1 MKKAMVLVLLV
12 ALVAPIFA
20 DDAITL
26 PARVIRARLIPSWT
40 TIGASFDSDGEKND
54 LDYNTSVSLFTLS
67 AALEVGVND
76 WLTAALQWTPGW
88 HFSSSVSS
96 DVAAVE
102 RQDLSGV
109 NDLFIGAK
117 AQILGDQR
125 IVPHQTMRFAAA
137 AGALVPLSQYDAADE
152 RQNLITSTTA
162 SFRPARTDRGAVGL
176 GGRFYFDY
184 VINQNLFINLYNQT
198 IFFLETTQDYAVNT
212 SVSPPVAVS
221 DVDVK
226 YGTELTFELE
236 PNYTMPLSD
245 GLRFSA
251 GLPITYVRAGETEIN
266 GNGQDDA
273 SYTLSIGP
281 SVSFFL
287 TSLPLPMDFE
297 LGYSLPLMG
306 ENARATN
313 TLTLQ
318 IKTYARF

>member
-54 LDYNTSVSLFTLS
+54 LAANTSISLFTLS

-96 DVAAVE
+96 DVAAAE
-102 RQDLSGV
+102 KQLFTGV
-109 NDLFIGAK
+109 NDLFVGAK
-117 AQILGDQR
+117 AQILGDQG
-125 IVPHQTMRFAAA
+125 IVPHDMFRFAAA

-152 RQNLITSTTA
+152 LANMMA
-162 SFRPARTDRGAVGL
+162 GDDFRPGRTDRGALGL
-176 GGRFYFDY
+176 GARLYFDY
-184 VINQNLFINLYNQT
+184 IVNENLFINLYNQT
-198 IFFLETTQDYAVNT
+198 IFFLETTQDVGPGQA
-212 SVSPPVAVS
+212 

-226 YGTELTFELE
+226 YGTEMTFELE

-251 GLPITYVRAGETEIN
+251 GLPITYVRAGETEVN
-266 GNGQDDA
+266 GTGMDDA

-281 SVSFFL
+281 SVSFFF

-306 ENARATN
+306 QNANAAN
-313 TLTLQ
+313 TLSLQ